1 MNLELL
7 ESFGQNYPEEF
18 DGSLDCISMAVTC
31 QFNRYGTL
39 FAVGCNDGRI
49 VIWDFLTRGIAKI
62 ITAHVHPVCSL
73 SWSRN
78 GSKLVSAST
87 DNNVSVWDILSG
99 ECEHR
104 LRFPSP
110 VLRVQFNPRVPTE
123 LLVVPMRHAA
133 LLVKLETD
141 KSNPCSPGE
150 AGVSSLSPSGSASH
164 RLVPVDEDSDLH
176 IFATFDR
183 RGKHIVTGNSKGRL
197 MIVEREGL
205 KVLKQFKVTQTLNN
219 AVKGIE
225 FSRRGE
231 SFLVN
236 TSDRVIRVFST
247 KQVMNCE
254 EGVDPE
260 PCQKLQDLVNK
271 TMWKK
276 CCFSGDGE
284 YVCAGSARQ
293 HALYIWEKSVGNL
306 VKILHGTKG
315 EMLLDVVWHPV
326 RPIVASISSGVISVW
341 AQQQVENWSA
351 FAPDFKEL
359 DENVEYEERESEFD
373 IEDEDK
379 SVKEDA
385 EELEGLDDDVDVDN
399 TKPIPA
405 FCSSDEEGED
415 NAALLYLP
423 IAPEIEDPEDGT
435 NNDESSDSPAGKR
448 SNQSNSDSKEN
459 VSPKK
464 RKMRTTDIQ
473 LENAPQDEVHPLL
486 HKTGSKDR
494 NSSKKPQ
501 GRPPNK
507 EKGKSKGK

>member
-78 GSKLVSAST
+78 GSRLVSAST
-87 DNNVSVWDILSG
+87 DNNVSVWDVVTG
-99 ECEHR
+99 ECEQR

-110 VLRVQFNPRVPTE
+110 VLRVQFNPRVAGE

-133 LLVKLETD
+133 VLVNIETA
-141 KSNPCSPGE
+141 SPTE
-150 AGVSSLSPSGSASH
+150 SASH
-164 RLVPVDEDSDLH
+164 RLVPVDDDTDLH
-176 IFATFDR
+176 IYASFDK
-183 RGKHIVTGNSKGRL
+183 RGNHVFTGNSKGKI
-197 MIVEREGL
+197 MIIERESL
-205 KVLKQFKVTQTLNN
+205 KVVKQFRVTQTVSN

-225 FSRRGE
+225 FSRRTE

-236 TSDRVIRVFST
+236 TSDRVIRVYNT
-247 KQVMNCE
+247 QEVLECAEGE
-254 EGVDPE
+254 EPE
-260 PCQKLQDLVNK
+260 PVQKLQDLVNK

-359 DENVEYEERESEFD
+359 DENVDYEERESEFD
-373 IEDEDK
+373 VEDEDK
-379 SVKEDA
+379 SVKEDP
-385 EELEGLDDDVDVDN
+385 EELDGLEVDVDVDSA
-399 TKPIPA
+399 KPIPA

-415 NAALLYLP
+415 SSALLYLP
-423 IAPEIEDPEDGT
+423 IAPDVEEPEEVIPDQDIG
-435 NNDESSDSPAGKR
+435 DSPGGKR
-448 SNQSNSDSKEN
+448 GVQSSGSTETKEN
-459 VSPKK
+459 ASPKK
-464 RKMRTTDIQ
+464 KRTKTTDIQ

-486 HKTGSKDR
+486 HKAGSKDR
-494 NSSKKPQ
+494 NGSKKPQ